1 LNKTEK
7 EKMTLS
13 FKEVAE
19 IVKIID
25 ASSCEE
31 VVLESEGTRLVVRR
45 GSGTNTSLESAD
57 LPVSAAPP
65 QQHSPQQINSTLNSN
80 PSASTSSNIPVAQT
94 GGVTVNSPMVGT
106 FYRRPS
112 PEDEPFAEIGTRVA
126 AGDPMCMIEVMK
138 LFTTIE
144 ASTSGVVEAILAED
158 GKLVEFNQP
167 LFIIRAD

>member
-1 LNKTEK
+1 
-7 EKMTLS
+7 MTLS

-45 GSGTNTSLESAD
+45 GGGTDTSIAPATF
-57 LPVSAAPP
+57 PVSKATT
-65 QQHSPQQINSTLNSN
+65 QQNSPNPIKSTLNSN
-80 PSASTSSNIPVAQT
+80 SSAPTSSNVPVAET
-94 GGVTVNSPMVGT
+94 AGGVTVNSPMVGT

-112 PEDEPFAEIGTRVA
+112 PEDEPFAEIGTRVV

-144 ASTSGVVEAILAED
+144 ASTSGVVESILAED

-167 LFIIRAD
+167 LFVIQAD

>member
-1 LNKTEK
+1 
-7 EKMTLS
+7 MALS

-31 VVLESEGTRLVVRR
+31 VVLETEGTRLVVRR
-45 GSGTNTSLESAD
+45 GGKTDTSMMPAA
-57 LPVSAAPP
+57 LPVSAGTP
-65 QQHSPQQINSTLNSN
+65 QQHSPQQINPTLNSSPSN
-80 PSASTSSNIPVAQT
+80 PTSSNEPVAQT

-112 PEDEPFAEIGTRVA
+112 PEDEPFAETGSRIA
-126 AGDPMCMIEVMK
+126 AGDPLCMIEVMK

-144 ASTSGVVEAILAED
+144 ASATGVVEAILPED

-167 LFIIRAD
+167 LFVIRAD

>member
-1 LNKTEK
+1 
-7 EKMTLS
+7 MTLS

-31 VVLESEGTRLVVRR
+31 VVLESDGTRLVVRR
-45 GSGTNTSLESAD
+45 GVGADTSMAPAPPSAN
-57 LPVSAAPP
+57 APTP
-65 QQHSPQQINSTLNSN
+65 QQHSVLQINSTLN
-80 PSASTSSNIPVAQT
+80 PSAPISSNAPAAQP
-94 GGVTVNSPMVGT
+94 GGATVNSPMVGT

-112 PEDEPFAEIGTRVA
+112 PEDAPFVEVGTRVTS
-126 AGDPMCMIEVMK
+126 GDPMCMIEVMK

-144 ASTSGVVEAILAED
+144 ASATGVVEAILPED

-167 LFIIRAD
+167 LFVIRAD

>member
-65 QQHSPQQINSTLNSN
+65 QLT
-80 PSASTSSNIPVAQT
+80 
-94 GGVTVNSPMVGT
+94 
-106 FYRRPS
+106 
-112 PEDEPFAEIGTRVA
+112 
-126 AGDPMCMIEVMK
+126 
-138 LFTTIE
+138 
-144 ASTSGVVEAILAED
+144 
-158 GKLVEFNQP
+158 QP
-167 LFIIRAD
+167 

>member
-1 LNKTEK
+1 LNKNGEG
-7 EKMTLS
+7 KMTLS

-31 VVLESEGTRLVVRR
+31 VELESEGTRLVVRR
-45 GSGTNTSLESAD
+45 GGGKDTSMAPAG
-57 LPVSAAPP
+57 LPVSAATP
-65 QQHSPQQINSTLNSN
+65 QQHSPQQVNSTLNSS
-80 PSASTSSNIPVAQT
+80 PSAPTSRNVPAAQT

-112 PEDEPFAEIGTRVA
+112 PEDEPFTEIGIRVS

-144 ASTSGVVEAILAED
+144 ASTSGVVESILAED

-167 LFIIRAD
+167 LFVIRAD

>member
-1 LNKTEK
+1 
-7 EKMTLS
+7 MTLS

-45 GSGTNTSLESAD
+45 GSGADVSLA
-57 LPVSAAPP
+57 PAATQISAAAP
-65 QQHSPQQINSTLNSN
+65 QKKSPQQ
-80 PSASTSSNIPVAQT
+80 NISPHPPAPTNTTAPALQA
-94 GGVTVNSPMVGT
+94 GGVAVNSPMVGT
-106 FYRRPS
+106 FFRRPS
-112 PEDEPFAEIGTRVA
+112 PEDAPFAEVGSRVT

-138 LFTTIE
+138 LYTTVE
-144 ASTSGVVEAILAED
+144 ANTTGVVEAILAED

-167 LFIIRAD
+167 LFVIRTD

>member
-1 LNKTEK
+1 
-7 EKMTLS
+7 MALS

-31 VVLESEGTRLVVRR
+31 LVLESEGTRLVVRS
-45 GSGTNTSLESAD
+45 GGGTNTTMAPD
-57 LPVSAAPP
+57 TLPVIATNP
-65 QQHSPQQINSTLNSN
+65 QQHSPQQTNSTLNAS
-80 PSASTSSNIPVAQT
+80 PSTPTGSNIPVAQT
-94 GGVTVNSPMVGT
+94 GGVTINSPMVGT

-112 PEDEPFAEIGTRVA
+112 PEDEPFTEIGRRVS

-144 ASTSGVVEAILAED
+144 ASTPGVVESILAED

-167 LFIIRAD
+167 LFVIRAD

>member
-1 LNKTEK
+1 MALN
-7 EKMTLS
+7 

-31 VVLESEGTRLVVRR
+31 VVLELEGTRLVVRR
-45 GSGTNTSLESAD
+45 GGRTDTSMPHAA
-57 LPVSAAPP
+57 LPVSAATP
-65 QQHSPQQINSTLNSN
+65 QHASQQINPTLNSS
-80 PSASTSSNIPVAQT
+80 PSTPTTSTVPLAQT
-94 GGVTVNSPMVGT
+94 GGATVNSPMVGT

-126 AGDPMCMIEVMK
+126 AGDPLCMIEVMK

-144 ASTSGVVEAILAED
+144 ASTPGVVQSILAED

-167 LFIIRAD
+167 LFVIRAD

>member
-1 LNKTEK
+1 
-7 EKMTLS
+7 MTLS

-45 GSGTNTSLESAD
+45 GGGANVSSSPSASATSPSLNSEAQTSA
-57 LPVSAAPP
+57 PVSA
-65 QQHSPQQINSTLNSN
+65 
-80 PSASTSSNIPVAQT
+80 PVAT
-94 GGVTVNSPMVGT
+94 DSAASNVVGEGGLTVNSPMVGT

-112 PEDEPFAEIGTRVA
+112 PDDAPFVEVGSRVT
-126 AGDPMCMIEVMK
+126 AGDALCMIEVMK
-138 LFTTIE
+138 LYSTLE
-144 ASTSGVVEAILAED
+144 ASANGVVESIFAED
-158 GKLVEFNQP
+158 GKLVEFDQP